1 MKIYSYEL
9 QPFEEVTV
17 NVVGNFV
24 RGLSGPH
31 RYQLQFDRGAATDF
45 LTGIAYDRDEPF
57 RSVTITNGDT
67 LQRVEIAIAMGR
79 VDDNR
84 LVGQMDLN
92 GAIGIL
98 TTAARSVT
106 IHPVQNINAPTE
118 VLPANQN
125 RRSAIIQC
133 SDEVYVG
140 NAADGVKLISFTWDA
155 EPALNL
161 VPVSG
166 SVEVRILEELNA

>member
-9 QPFEEVTV
+9 QPFEEVTI

-57 RSVTITNGDT
+57 KSVTITNGDT

-106 IHPVQNINAPTE
+106 IHPVQNINAATE
-118 VLPANQN
+118 VLPANQD

-133 SDEVYVG
+133 DDLVYIGNEV
-140 NAADGVKLISFTWDA
+140 DGVVLSNFVWEAQT
-155 EPALNL
+155 PLTL
-161 VPVSG
+161 VPMGG
-166 SVEVRILEELNA
+166 SVEVRILEELNT